1 METTNF
7 YVNLEGQSFRDWCLG
22 IEEVASKY
30 LYIRRIKFDLLG

>member
-7 YVNLEGQSFRDWCLG
+7 YVNLEGHSFRDWRLG
-22 IEEVASKY
+22 SDELASKY